1 MKPTN
6 FAMYLTKFIT
16 NYLTFQKNFSQNT
29 IISYKDTFKLLLIYC
44 RDIEHINPE
53 KIVLDHLTKDLIVG
67 FLNWIEVERGC
78 SISTRNQRLAALK
91 SFFKY
96 VQIEEPAGI
105 FNYQKILSI
114 TNKKSIKKVIEYIT
128 PEAMQLLLSMPDKSN
143 HKGRRHLAI
152 MSLLYDT
159 GARVQELIDITMRDI
174 RLQAPAVITLKGKG
188 NKNRQVPLMSN
199 TVLILRY
206 YISENKLDDN
216 RKIDYP
222 LFTNSQ
228 NRKLTKEG
236 VAYIINK
243 YVDQAFRKSNII
255 PSKVT
260 PHMFRH
266 SKAMHLL
273 EAGVNSIYI
282 RDFLGHTDLKTTE
295 IYAKSNLEMKRK
307 AIEKAFPEIISSD
320 LPDWNKD
327 TSLISWLSNL

>member
-29 IISYKDTFKLLLIYC
+29 ITSYKDTFKLLLIYC
-44 RDIEHINPE
+44 RDIENINPE
-53 KIVLDHLTKDLIVG
+53 KIDLDHLTKDLIIR

-128 PEAMQLLLSMPDKSN
+128 PGAMQLLLSMPDKSN
-143 HKGRRHLAI
+143 YKGRRHLAI

-174 RLQAPAVITLKGKG
+174 RTQAPAVVTLRGKG
-188 NKNRQVPLMSN
+188 NKNRQVPLMIN
-199 TVLILRY
+199 TVSILRY

-216 RKIDYP
+216 RKSDYP

-243 YVDQAFRKSNII
+243 YVDQASKKSNII

-307 AIEKAFPEIISSD
+307 AIQKAFPDIINSD

>member
-53 KIVLDHLTKDLIVG
+53 KIVLDHLTKDLIIG

-128 PEAMQLLLSMPDKSN
+128 PGAMQLLLSMPDKSN
-143 HKGRRHLAI
+143 YKGRRHLAI

-216 RKIDYP
+216 RKSDYP

-236 VAYIINK
+236 VAYIISK
-243 YVDQAFRKSNII
+243 YVDQALRKSNII

>member
-16 NYLTFQKNFSQNT
+16 NYLTLQKNFSQNT
-29 IISYKDTFKLLLIYC
+29 IRSYKDTFKLLLIYC

-128 PEAMQLLLSMPDKSN
+128 PGAMQLLLSMPDKSN
-143 HKGRRHLAI
+143 YKGRRHLAI

-216 RKIDYP
+216 RKSDYP

-236 VAYIINK
+236 VAYIISK

-307 AIEKAFPEIISSD
+307 AIEKAFPEIINSD